1 MANWKSSFRLTFYTF
16 VMEIFWT
23 DAGTGAGKVWVAF
36 CQFSL
41 RVAFPKLSFII
52 EHNFEKLCHKSTIL
66 QSLKIDSD
74 LIQCNAFRILSQV
87 LINVQ
92 FGPTYWIQLYF
103 LALQLYRL
111 KIGFLGYFQ
120 NFKSQFPKV
129 WRVKVIPRTIHYG
142 MGEIEICRISYN
154 SNNVKFLFLN

>member
-1 MANWKSSFRLTFYTF
+1 MGQKKATMANWKSSFRLTFYTF

-23 DAGTGAGKVWVAF
+23 DAGTGAVKVRVAF

-74 LIQCNAFRILSQV
+74 NSVQCFSDTFAGFNKCSISSNL
-87 LINVQ
+87 LD
-92 FGPTYWIQLYF
+92 PTVF
-103 LALQLYRL
+103 PRFTTLQA
-111 KIGFLGYFQ
+111 
-120 NFKSQFPKV
+120 
-129 WRVKVIPRTIHYG
+129 
-142 MGEIEICRISYN
+142 
-154 SNNVKFLFLN
+154 